1 MKVGDLLYCKGGLP
15 KYDRVGIL
23 LKDNPEAGT
32 VKIYDTEDDAPRWVV
47 RSACRV
53 ISESR

>member
-1 MKVGDLLYCKGGLP
+1 VKVGDLLYCKGGLP

-23 LKDNPEAGT
+23 LKDNPEGGT
-32 VKIYDTEDDAPRWVV
+32 VKIYDTEDDTPRWVV

>member
-1 MKVGDLLYCKGGLP
+1 MKVGDLLYCNGGLP
-15 KYDRVGIL
+15 EYARVGVL
-23 LKDNPEAGT
+23 LKDNPEGGT
-32 VKIYDTEDDAPRWVV
+32 VKIYDAKSQVTNWVV